1 MRLIIYA
8 LLSFFLFEN
17 VQAKIIHK
25 NVEYKDGNTTLEGYV
40 AYDSSHP
47 NKMPAVIVVH
57 EWWGLNDYTKMRCDM
72 LAKLGYV
79 AFAADIYG
87 KGNRAT
93 TSDEARR
100 LSSIY
105 YKDRKLMRER
115 IVAAYNFIKK
125 YQFVDVN
132 KMAVIGYCFGGAPAL
147 EVAMTGANLKGVVS
161 FHGAINIPD
170 TTGLKNI
177 KAKVLICH
185 GANDP
190 FVTVESIN
198 KLMEEMNNAGVNY
211 EVNFYSNTVHAFT
224 NPASGDDPSKG
235 VAYNKLSD
243 ERSWQAMK
251 DFFKEIF

>member
-105 YKDRKLMRER
+105 YKD
-115 IVAAYNFIKK
+115 
-125 YQFVDVN
+125 
-132 KMAVIGYCFGGAPAL
+132 
-147 EVAMTGANLKGVVS
+147 
-161 FHGAINIPD
+161 
-170 TTGLKNI
+170 
-177 KAKVLICH
+177 
-185 GANDP
+185 
-190 FVTVESIN
+190 
-198 KLMEEMNNAGVNY
+198 
-211 EVNFYSNTVHAFT
+211 
-224 NPASGDDPSKG
+224 
-235 VAYNKLSD
+235 
-243 ERSWQAMK
+243 
-251 DFFKEIF
+251 